1 MNRTAGLPTL
11 TLGAACLLAASLSV
25 WIEVLFASLLLAAT
39 LALTAAGLTFI
50 LLGVFARYSS
60 RAVRAAFLIGCSL
73 AAGLFA
79 FGTLRLLLDNLA
91 HSGGANIGA
100 GLMYL
105 AGSLLTALAGLIVL
119 TVAVVGAIEAQR
131 AARTPAAATPP
142 AAATDP
148 GTPTAAPAPVTADPT
163 AGRTGDDLPRI
174 RRIIGFACLLS
185 AAPLFMAVSTCTDAP
200 AMDSAWPTACLILFS
215 CCAVIL
221 AISGVWLLAH
231 PRIMLAACLLIYLLG
246 LGLLFARLPRFA
258 SDGELDHDARLS
270 VIELLTIGAPDLL
283 AAITAGLALAIA
295 VRLTVRSTPTPR

>member
-11 TLGAACLLAASLSV
+11 ALGAACLLAASLSV
-25 WIEVLFASLLLAAT
+25 WIEVLFASLLAAT
-39 LALTAAGLTFI
+39 LALTAVGLTFV
-50 LLGVFARYSS
+50 LLGVFARFAS
-60 RAVRAAFLIGCSL
+60 RAVRAALLIGCSL

-91 HSGGANIGA
+91 HSGGANLGA

-119 TVAVVGAIEAQR
+119 AVAVAGAIEAQR
-131 AARTPAAATPP
+131 TARTPAAAAVDP

-148 GTPTAAPAPVTADPT
+148 AAAAKAAPATAEPA
-163 AGRTGDDLPRI
+163 AGCTGDDLPRI
-174 RRIIGFACLLS
+174 RRIFGFACLLI

-200 AMDSAWPTACLILFS
+200 ATDSAWPTACAILFS

-221 AISGVWLLAH
+221 AICGIWLLTR
-231 PRIMLAACLLIYLLG
+231 PRIMLAVCLLVYLLG

-258 SDGELDHDARLS
+258 PDAELDHDARLS
-270 VIELLTIGAPDLL
+270 LIELLTIGAPDLL

-295 VRLTVRSTPTPR
+295 VRLTVRSAPTPQ

>member
-1 MNRTAGLPTL
+1 MSRSAGLPTL
-11 TLGAACLLAASLSV
+11 ALGAACLLAASLSV
-25 WIEVLFASLLLAAT
+25 WIEVLFASLLLTAT
-39 LALTAAGLTFI
+39 LALTAAGLTFV
-50 LLGVFARYSS
+50 LLGVFARFAS
-60 RAVRAAFLIGCSL
+60 RAVRTALLIGCSL

-119 TVAVVGAIEAQR
+119 AVAVAGAIEAQR
-131 AARTPAAATPP
+131 TARTPAAAAVDP

-148 GTPTAAPAPVTADPT
+148 TAAAKAAPAAAETA
-163 AGRTGDDLPRI
+163 AGCTGDDLPRL
-174 RRIIGFACLLS
+174 RRIFGFACLLI

-200 AMDSAWPTACLILFS
+200 ATDSAWPTACAILFS

-221 AISGVWLLAH
+221 AICGVWLLAH
-231 PRIMLAACLLIYLLG
+231 PRIMLAACLLVYLLG

-258 SDGELDHDARLS
+258 SAGELDHDARLS
-270 VIELLTIGAPDLL
+270 LIELLTIGAPDLL

-295 VRLTVRSTPTPR
+295 VRLTVRCAPTPR

>member
-11 TLGAACLLAASLSV
+11 ALGAACLLAASLSV

-39 LALTAAGLTFI
+39 LALTAAGLTCVLI
-50 LLGVFARYSS
+50 GAFARFAS
-60 RAVRAAFLIGCSL
+60 RAVRATFLIGCSL

-91 HSGGANIGA
+91 HSSGANIGA

-119 TVAVVGAIEAQR
+119 AVAVVGAIEAQR
-131 AARTPAAATPP
+131 TARTPAAAAVDP

-148 GTPTAAPAPVTADPT
+148 AAAATTAPATAEPA
-163 AGRTGDDLPRI
+163 AGHTGDDLPRI
-174 RRIIGFACLLS
+174 RRFFGFACLLI

-200 AMDSAWPTACLILFS
+200 ATDSAWPTACAILFS

-221 AISGVWLLAH
+221 AICGIWLLAH
-231 PRIMLAACLLIYLLG
+231 PRIMLAVCLLVYLLG

-258 SDGELDHDARLS
+258 SAGELDHDARLS
-270 VIELLTIGAPDLL
+270 LIELLTIGAPDLL

-295 VRLTVRSTPTPR
+295 VRLTVRSAPTPQ